1 MVLTSE
7 CKALITRCDLD
18 ELNEEFDRNSVI
30 VQVYSQPIDPDTEPE
45 LLCERHIAREV

>member
-18 ELNEEFDRNSVI
+18 ELNDDYDREAVI

-45 LLCERHIAREV
+45 LLCERHIARED